1 MNWNEWRLKWGMF
14 WLFVLVLIIVVAGCS
29 TKVDVLDPHPFIVP
43 ENFRQDH
50 LETNC
55 KLHQLLEEP
64 RGPECNNLRLT

>member
-29 TKVDVLDPHPFIVP
+29 NNVDTLDPKYRDFQ
-43 ENFRQDH
+43 QDPR
-50 LETNC
+50 EYKC
-55 KLHQLLEEP
+55 QLHQILEEP